1 MNLSS
6 PLNHRHLH
14 YFWVVA
20 KEGSISRAAER
31 LGVAIQTISSQLKEL
46 EQSLGSTLFA
56 PEGRRLVLTDGGR
69 VVLGYADQ
77 IFLLDAQL
85 QESLARQAGAPALAL
100 RVGISDALPKLFAY
114 RLLEP
119 AISLPL
125 KVRLTCHE
133 GEFDD
138 LLADLALH
146 KLDVVLTDRPA
157 GPQPSLRVFS
167 HALGECRMA
176 FFATAELVR
185 RFAPGFPAALNDAP
199 LLLPTRHT
207 ALRGRIDPWL
217 AARNLQPDIVGEFED
232 SALLMTFGR
241 SGLGLFPAPALLADN
256 LAEQFQVQPVGEMAD
271 VREQYFAISNERK
284 ISHPAVDAIRQGAAA
299 LNLG

>member
-1 MNLSS
+1 MSLS
-6 PLNHRHLH
+6 PQLNHRHLH

-31 LGVAIQTISSQLKEL
+31 LGLAIQTISSQLKEL
-46 EQSLGSTLFA
+46 EQSLGTALFA
-56 PEGRRLVLTDGGR
+56 PEGRRLALTDAGR
-69 VVLGYADQ
+69 LALGYADQ
-77 IFLLDAQL
+77 IFLLGEQL
-85 QESLARQAGAPALAL
+85 QEALAARSATPALAL

-119 AISLPL
+119 AIGLPV

-138 LLADLALH
+138 LLADLARH

-157 GPQPSLRVFS
+157 GPQPNLRVFS
-167 HALGECRMA
+167 HPLGECRMA
-176 FFATAELVR
+176 FFATADLAR
-185 RFAPGFPAALNDAP
+185 RIAPDFPAALNGAP

-207 ALRGRIDPWL
+207 ALRDRLDQWL